1 MCINVF
7 SLGNH
12 SEFPFILIANRDEF
26 LHRPTKVAHFHG
38 KDGFILSG
46 IDLEKGGTWLGIS
59 KSGRFAM
66 VTNYRDPSQIKDL
79 PSSRG
84 LLVHDFLSSDLS
96 PIDYCET
103 LKAKWDRYNGYNL
116 VVGEI
121 QKVDFCYAS
130 NIQRQVEKI
139 ESGIH
144 GISNAFLNTPWP
156 KMKWMKAG
164 LDNLIAINN
173 LGLDDLQNLVLD
185 PRKFPL
191 AELPQTGVPPEVEE
205 MLSSVFI
212 SSPRYGTVCSTII
225 RVDAEGKVDFRE
237 LVHNHVHSTFVPN
250 DYQFY
255 FL

>member
-12 SEFPFILIANRDEF
+12 SKFPFILIANRDEF
-26 LHRPTKVAHFHG
+26 LNRRTQSAHFHG

-66 VTNYRDPSQIKDL
+66 ITNYRDPSQIRDL

-84 LLVHDFLSSDLS
+84 QLVHDFLFSALS

-103 LKAKWDRYNGYNL
+103 LKAKWDMYNGYNL

-121 QKVDFCYAS
+121 QKLDFCYVS

-139 ESGIH
+139 EPGIH

-156 KMKWMKAG
+156 KMKLLKLGLDRIMKKESIG
-164 LDNLIAINN
+164 LDNLQM
-173 LGLDDLQNLVLD
+173 LLLDA
-185 PRKFPL
+185 RKFPL
-191 AELPQTGVPPEVEE
+191 EELPHTGVPTEVEE

-212 SSPRYGTVCSTII
+212 SSPHYGTVCSTLIL
-225 RVDAEGKVDFRE
+225 VDAEGKVDFRE
-237 LVHNHVHSTFVPN
+237 LEYNHVRSTFVPN

-255 FL
+255 LS